1 MRKAL
6 VLFAGIG
13 GSSLGLKMS
22 GCSTFS
28 IEIESK
34 LAEIHKRNIGECQ
47 TADILKV
54 KPIYIKYG
62 IDVPEI
68 FWLSPPCQAHS
79 KASIGKGKS
88 TSQSREDKDILIQ
101 LIKDKWFEVLPSPY
115 IVLENVPEYRKSESF
130 KMWCEYLRGMEYNV
144 RYGVLDA
151 YDFGVPTKRL
161 RLIAIASAKN
171 VPIPF
176 IQCSY
181 QNVGWYDAIGELV
194 PGMNDSELTP
204 AQTSW
209 LEGKDI
215 ITQPFLLERIGYY
228 KGNPKFALSDEPIWT
243 IKKSIGTDGKGAN
256 RSKFIN
262 VVTGEGIKDLSVQ
275 GLGMLQGFPSDYYW
289 GDKDGVSVGGIGNSV
304 CPPLALAIGNS
315 IKGVLT

>member
-13 GSSLGLKMS
+13 GSSLGLKKA
-22 GCSTFS
+22 GYSTFS

-34 LAEIHKRNIGECQ
+34 LADIHKKNIGECQ
-47 TADILKV
+47 IADILEV
-54 KPIYIKYG
+54 KPIYVKYG
-62 IDVPEI
+62 IDIPEI
-68 FWLSPPCQAHS
+68 FWLSPPCQAYS
-79 KASIGKGKS
+79 KASIGKGKGIS
-88 TSQSREDKDILIQ
+88 KSREDKDILIQ
-101 LIKDKWFEVLPSPY
+101 LIRDKWFEVLPSPY

-130 KMWCEYLRGMEYNV
+130 KVWCEYLKEMEYNV

-161 RLIAIASAKN
+161 RLIAIASAKS
-171 VPIPF
+171 VSIPL
-176 IQCSY
+176 IQCPY
-181 QNVGWYDAIGELV
+181 LNVGWFNAIGELV
-194 PGMNDSELTP
+194 LGMNDSELTP
-204 AQTSW
+204 AQTTW
-209 LEGKDI
+209 LESRDAI
-215 ITQPFLLERIGYY
+215 PQPFLLERIGYY
-228 KGNPKFALSDEPIWT
+228 KGNPKFALPNEPIWT

-262 VVTGEGIKDLSVQ
+262 VVTRGGVKDLSVQ

-289 GDKDGVSVGGIGNSV
+289 GDKDGISVGGIGNSV

-315 IKGVLT
+315 INGVLT